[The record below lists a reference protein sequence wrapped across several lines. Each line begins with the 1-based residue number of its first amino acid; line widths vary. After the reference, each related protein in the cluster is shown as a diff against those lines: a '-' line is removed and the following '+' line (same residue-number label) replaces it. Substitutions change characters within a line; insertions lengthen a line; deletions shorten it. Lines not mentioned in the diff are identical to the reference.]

1 MKVSYFDNSQDYNV
15 DDSVESD
22 ESDKTDKN
30 EDGKI
35 SLDEY
40 LHT

>member
-1 MKVSYFDNSQDYNV
+1 MKVSYFDNSQDYNA

-30 EDGKI
+30 EDVEMEAPSTKV
-35 SLDEY
+35 
-40 LHT
+40 

>member
-30 EDGKI
+30 EDVEMEAPSTKV
-35 SLDEY
+35 
-40 LHT
+40 

>member
-1 MKVSYFDNSQDYNV
+1 VKVSYFDNSQDYNV

-30 EDGKI
+30 EDVEMEAPSTKV
-35 SLDEY
+35 
-40 LHT
+40 